1 MIVGRVSCG
10 FLIQQVR
17 RVYIEEARKQIMRND
32 SNGRVTKSKLAMLTG
47 LDTRTIS
54 AIEAEPANPANCTVG
69 EICAEAGV
77 LNRWMSQPEFR
88 DENDEPKRLP
98 ILGKSISFQALVSS
112 AVGRNVTY
120 QTVLERLIESGNVEV
135 IGDEF
140 VELKNRYY
148 QPVKTSEQTIIDAGS
163 YSISRL
169 SETVLSN
176 FQSTSAD
183 QKLLQQDRWSRRI
196 PRRQLPELKR
206 KTRQLI
212 ETQIL
217 EMEDLI
223 DLQEDMVR
231 QAFEDL
237 FNEQRA
243 LDGRV
248 DRFVFYCDELLAAY
262 REAYP
267 HRPVNNHY
275 HSDDYGM
282 ISLYLAFRYPAQY
295 TLYDPVIFRTLLQ
308 QLGVQN
314 LPQSNNIVRYFKVAN
329 TIYKLMQKEAKLL
342 PLHRQRLQE
351 GTHYLGDSLLVVY
364 DFACMVTGLQGAAYD
379 KK

>member
-1 MIVGRVSCG
+1 MQLNLLKDYFRKYEA
-10 FLIQQVR
+10 FLGSPDAQQR
-17 RVYIEEARKQIMRND
+17 LFIWEAQLNWLENWDPAAGDFAAMYDRCL
-32 SNGRVTKSKLAMLTG
+32 SSSKTNRLWY
-47 LDTRTIS
+47 R
-54 AIEAEPANPANCTVG
+54 EAH
-69 EICAEAGV
+69 
-77 LNRWMSQPEFR
+77 
-88 DENDEPKRLP
+88 EPKKRM
-98 ILGKSISFQALVSS
+98 
-112 AVGRNVTY
+112 
-120 QTVLERLIESGNVEV
+120 LE
-135 IGDEF
+135 F
-140 VELKNRYY
+140 
-148 QPVKTSEQTIIDAGS
+148 
-163 YSISRL
+163 
-169 SETVLSN
+169 
-176 FQSTSAD
+176 
-183 QKLLQQDRWSRRI
+183 
-196 PRRQLPELKR
+196 
-206 KTRQLI
+206 
-212 ETQIL
+212 
-217 EMEDLI
+217 I

-314 LPQSNNIVRYFKVAN
+314 LPQSNDIVRYFKVAN

>member
-1 MIVGRVSCG
+1 MTVANAARQDQHDQGARLALAVERMVRPLIRMIVGRVSCG

-223 DLQEDMVR
+223 DLYEDTNGDHETCTFGIGWFQFVKS
-231 QAFEDL
+231 ED
-237 FNEQRA
+237 
-243 LDGRV
+243 
-248 DRFVFYCDELLAAY
+248 
-262 REAYP
+262 
-267 HRPVNNHY
+267 
-275 HSDDYGM
+275 
-282 ISLYLAFRYPAQY
+282 
-295 TLYDPVIFRTLLQ
+295 
-308 QLGVQN
+308 
-314 LPQSNNIVRYFKVAN
+314 
-329 TIYKLMQKEAKLL
+329 
-342 PLHRQRLQE
+342 
-351 GTHYLGDSLLVVY
+351 
-364 DFACMVTGLQGAAYD
+364 
-379 KK
+379 